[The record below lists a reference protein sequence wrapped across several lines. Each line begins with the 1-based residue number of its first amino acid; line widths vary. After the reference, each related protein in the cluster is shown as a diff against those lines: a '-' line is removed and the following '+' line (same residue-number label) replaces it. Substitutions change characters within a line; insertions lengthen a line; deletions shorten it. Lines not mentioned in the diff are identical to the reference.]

1 MQKELYEREKN
12 YRALIAIT
20 RQLLNNGI
28 LSAPD
33 YDRIDRKLC
42 EIYRP
47 MCAKLMDGAVTCP
60 TITH

>member
-20 RQLLNNGI
+20 RQLLNKGI

-33 YDRIDRKLC
+33 YDHIDRKLC

-47 MCAKLMDGAVTCP
+47 MCAKLLDGTTVRP